1 MSCCSLVE
9 GIPLNTVGTN
19 ALTDVT
25 TVVEVV
31 VVGCVVL
38 VVVGG
43 CVVVVGGGGDG
54 GVVVVVAIVV
64 VDFVV
69 DEAVVDNVV
78 VGTLV
83 EGFSELNWFLDF
95 DLIKDLNDL
104 RGILKGLRVNFAI
117 LRALLVSIRFSL
129 IPCVVV
135 VVVNDCG
142 VSSAGS
148 DSSWRA
154 TSSLGVSSAI
164 FLKILFLL
172 RKRFLGN
179 KDFLENLFSFLSMFT
194 D

>member
-1 MSCCSLVE
+1 VSCCSLVE

-31 VVGCVVL
+31 VVGCV

-129 IPCVVV
+129 IPSVVV

-142 VSSAGS
+142 VSSAVS

>member
-31 VVGCVVL
+31 VVGGVV

-43 CVVVVGGGGDG
+43 FVVVVGGGG
-54 GVVVVVAIVV
+54 GVVVVVVV
-64 VDFVV
+64 FDVVV
-69 DEAVVDNVV
+69 DEAVVDSVV

-142 VSSAGS
+142 VSSAES